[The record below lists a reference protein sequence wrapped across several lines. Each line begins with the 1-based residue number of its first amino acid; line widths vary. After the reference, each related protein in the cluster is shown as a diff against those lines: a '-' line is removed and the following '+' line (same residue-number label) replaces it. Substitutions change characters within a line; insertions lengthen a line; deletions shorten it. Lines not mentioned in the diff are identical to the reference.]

1 MNLALIILV
10 TGLVVVFVALIAL
23 IVVIKA
29 YGSLVSSMTGKKQE
43 TKKETKPIPVP
54 IPVPAVPAAPAAP
67 AVQEGIPGEVVAAI
81 AAAVDYLYGSGTH
94 VVRSVRRVP
103 QNRSSWGAAGL
114 IENTRPF

>member
-1 MNLALIILV
+1 MPSAENMNLALIILV

-43 TKKETKPIPVP
+43 TKKETKPIP
-54 IPVPAVPAAPAAP
+54 
-67 AVQEGIPGEVVAAI
+67 VQEGIPGEVVAAI